1 MKTLIIPILAACALL
16 SGCQGD
22 YFDSNRCVTR
32 DTNHTFTE
40 AVILMGSS
48 NVTVKV
54 VAWQDYQNSD
64 SIQLWI
70 DTGKQVPEV
79 VYTHLNNVI
88 LKNPSPRYLPKFNKV
103 F

>member
-1 MKTLIIPILAACALL
+1 MKKLMFIAVCASLL
-16 SGCQGD
+16 CGCQGD

-48 NVTVKV
+48 NVTVKC
-54 VAWQDYQNSD
+54 VAWKDFEQSD

-70 DTGKQVPEV
+70 DTGKAVPEV
-79 VYTHLNNVI
+79 IYTHLNNVI
-88 LKNPSPRYLPKFNKV
+88 LRNPSPRYLPKFNKV